1 MSDEQRCGT
10 CRWFE
15 KEPEWD
21 GGQCRFPMPASVY
34 EASSMGSDEE
44 VNCPCYERKACDGE
58 PVRLPSSDADYPQ
71 WAKDIVE
78 AIREVRDELQASERR
93 SR

>member
-1 MSDEQRCGT
+1 MEGVSC
-10 CRWFE
+10 
-15 KEPEWD
+15 
-21 GGQCRFPMPASVY
+21 
-34 EASSMGSDEE
+34 
-44 VNCPCYERKACDGE
+44 E

-78 AIREVRDELQASERR
+78 AIREVRDELQAAERR